1 MKLRSG
7 LWFGENLDAVRA
19 EAVRCHYPLYELSMN
34 GTPDRESFFTA
45 VRSTLPQDPVLVSSR
60 SWDALVDSVRN
71 GIGDAR
77 GNRHV
82 VVWPDLR
89 EFEDPL
95 GVSVLEQ
102 VIWHLETWRP
112 ANYLCIYAD

>member
-7 LWFGENLDAVRA
+7 LWFGEDLDAVRA
-19 EAVRCHYPLYELSMN
+19 EARRCRYPLYELSMH
-34 GTPDRESFFTA
+34 GVPDREAFFTA

-71 GIGDAR
+71 GIGDAA

-89 EFEDPL
+89 EFADPL
-95 GVSVLEQ
+95 GVSVLAQ
-102 VIWHLETWRP
+102 VVGHLENRQRRK
-112 ANYLCIYAD
+112 YLCIYAD

>member
-1 MKLRSG
+1 M
-7 LWFGENLDAVRA
+7 WFGADLDEVRA
-19 EAVRCHYPLYELSMN
+19 EATRCHHPLYELSMN
-34 GTPDRESFFTA
+34 GVPDRESFFTA

-60 SWDALVDSVRN
+60 SWDALVDSVRG
-71 GIGDAR
+71 GIIAAA

-89 EFEDPL
+89 EFADPL

-102 VIWHLETWRP
+102 VIRHLEDLPRRK
-112 ANYLCIYAD
+112 YLCIYAN